1 VHQSSHSNASLRSG
15 KIVLVLFAYLI
26 SVAGAAE
33 LPSTRSD
40 PAASRDAPGATL
52 QQIDTA
58 LPAMQRLIADLPRL
72 AGNPGPD
79 HTGRR
84 IENDIAAILLR
95 EPVLQRMAQ
104 LRAELPN
111 ALPAGADRVSPE
123 ALRPLA
129 ELHATE
135 LCRIVLLA
143 SYWQISGKRDY
154 HRDLMREQIRRQ
166 ATTRQAQ
173 WLVQMQAIDQRAYSH
188 QQRAVTLESNECAAE
203 KFRARMQYEDEAV
216 IADYNALRMQIAD
229 EEFAEHEALDAPP
242 AMSSRDKPCSA
253 NAGGTTGKSSP
264 AIRFVPDLTDFYPD
278 SLRRPGVEGIVRVA
292 VDLDA
297 AGCVVAAGIAGPSGA
312 NLLDQAAT
320 RVAFEMQFT
329 PAEVAGKPVGGRY
342 AVPIRFRL
350 PGPGEI
356 RPAPAQP
363 QP

>member
-1 VHQSSHSNASLRSG
+1 MAADAAQPLSPTPADPTASSDTA
-15 KIVLVLFAYLI
+15 
-26 SVAGAAE
+26 
-33 LPSTRSD
+33 
-40 PAASRDAPGATL
+40 GATL

-58 LPAMQRLIADLPRL
+58 LPAMRRLIADLPRL

-84 IENDIAAILLR
+84 LEDDIASTLLR

-111 ALPAGADRVSPE
+111 ALAAGSDRVPPE

-143 SYWQISGKRDY
+143 SYWQVSTRRDY
-154 HRDLMREQIRRQ
+154 HRDLVREQIKRQ
-166 ATTRQAQ
+166 AAARQTE

-188 QQRAVTLESNECAAE
+188 QQRAVTLDSNECAAE

-229 EEFAEHEALDAPP
+229 EEFVAREAADAQP
-242 AMSSRDKPCSA
+242 AMTARDRPCPA
-253 NAGGTTGKSSP
+253 DAGGTTGKSSP
-264 AIRFVPDLTDFYPD
+264 AIRSVPDLTNFYPD
-278 SLRRPGVEGIVRVA
+278 PLRRPNVEGVVRVA

-297 AGCVVAAGIAGPSGA
+297 AGCVTAAGIAGPSGA
-312 NLLDQAAT
+312 DLLDQAAI

-329 PAEVAGKPVGGRY
+329 PAQVAGRPVGGRY

-350 PGPGEI
+350 PV
-356 RPAPAQP
+356 QP